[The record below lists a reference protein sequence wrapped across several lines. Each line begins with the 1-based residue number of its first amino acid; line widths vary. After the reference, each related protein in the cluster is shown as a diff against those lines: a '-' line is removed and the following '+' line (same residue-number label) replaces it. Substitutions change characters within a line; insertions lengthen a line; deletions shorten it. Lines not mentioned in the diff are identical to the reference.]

1 VTWETLLLI
10 LWSDSFLLLRSAT
23 KMWQLIIGT
32 QTSHSCIICWKRKQ
46 PCWQQWRKINV
57 KFHPNFCLKNQR
69 LSWTI
74 IWQRVAWTRDKMCAS
89 YSVSRVT
96 RRWPLAVFYIL
107 MNIAG
112 INSWVIYTINTPS
125 DELQCRILFLKNL
138 SLSLM
143 KEHLISRSQIPSLPR
158 DVSAFLEKYRPL
170 PVEDDWDGITGRPLK
185 KWGSCFICGQQKN
198 SSASLKCYQ
207 CNWFICKQHSKKQI
221 ICANCGDANIIT
233 SSECE

>member
-1 VTWETLLLI
+1 MI
-10 LWSDSFLLLRSAT
+10 LELWMR
-23 KMWQLIIGT
+23 
-32 QTSHSCIICWKRKQ
+32 R
-46 PCWQQWRKINV
+46 
-57 KFHPNFCLKNQR
+57 LKNQR
-69 LSWTI
+69 LLSWTI
-74 IWQRVAWTRDKMCAS
+74 IWQRVAWTRDKMCAP

-107 MNIAG
+107 RNIAD
-112 INSWVIYTINTPS
+112 INYWVIYTINTPS
-125 DELQCRILFLKNL
+125 DKPQRRI
-138 SLSLM
+138 LSLM
-143 KEHLISRSQIPSLPR
+143 KKQLVSRSQIPSLPI

-233 SSECE
+233 SLECE